1 MGRSEI
7 RGGGFT
13 LIELMIVVAI
23 IGVLAA
29 IALPNF
35 HKFQLRSKVAEAK
48 ANVAAIRT
56 AEEGYYSEYD
66 TYVSASAAVPSSIP
80 GTTRRSWATSGNSGF
95 DTLGFAPEGP
105 VYFQYLVR
113 ASGSAGAGVG
123 VQDRFTIEAASDVDG
138 DGIANFWGYIRP
150 PNAGSV
156 GLAGALPGST
166 CAATGVYNPDTHAK
180 DLLNTVGRC
189 DPNSGT
195 TVF

>member
-1 MGRSEI
+1 MDQSEI
-7 RGGGFT
+7 RGRGFT

-48 ANVAAIRT
+48 ANLAAIRT
-56 AEEGYYSEYD
+56 AEEGYYSEFD
-66 TYVSASAAVPSSIP
+66 TYVSATSAVPSSIP
-80 GTTRRSWATSGNSGF
+80 GTTRRSWVTSGNSGF

-105 VYFQYLVR
+105 VYFQYLV
-113 ASGSAGAGVG
+113 SAGNSVGGGVG
-123 VQDRFTIEAASDVDG
+123 AQDRFTIEAASDVDG
-138 DGIANFWGYIRP
+138 DGVINFWGYIRP
-150 PNAGSV
+150 RNTASV
-156 GLAGALPGST
+156 GMAGVLPGST
-166 CAATGVYNPDTHAK
+166 CEETGVYNPDTGAK

-189 DPNSGT
+189 DPNAGT